1 MSLMRVLIALLIA
14 ANLLLY
20 GWFHGWMAPYGGDG
34 REPAR
39 SSRQQAPERIRVLP
53 PAVPQAAPGK
63 ALEGSS
69 AAAAGGPA
77 SGSAAPS
84 DVPSPLQQA
93 ACVEVG
99 PLSEADAVRLQVAL
113 AAALPQLQVDLA
125 TTQAVEV
132 FWVVLPPLA
141 GDARRRLEELRA
153 RELPGEAPVAIREGA
168 WKGGVLLGRF
178 RDAEEAQARVASLRE
193 RGLIL
198 ARLAPRPPA
207 PARLTVQMQPA
218 TEALL
223 LELSRQVDALP
234 GAATPRACANA
245 AR

>member
-20 GWFHGWMAPYGGDG
+20 GWFQGWMAPYGGDG

-39 SSRQQAPERIRVLP
+39 AGRQLAPERIRVLP
-53 PAVPQAAPGK
+53 APRSEGTAGK
-63 ALEGSS
+63 ASDVSS
-69 AAAAGGPA
+69 AAVGGAAGA
-77 SGSAAPS
+77 STGPS
-84 DVPSPLQQA
+84 DTATPLQQA

-125 TTQAVEV
+125 TTQPVEA

-153 RELPGEAPVAIREGA
+153 RELPGEAPAAIRDGA

-178 RDAEEAQARVASLRE
+178 RDAAEAQARAESLRE

-198 ARLAPRPPA
+198 ARVAPRPPP

-218 TEALL
+218 DEALR

-234 GAATPRACANA
+234 GAATPRTCAQT
-245 AR
+245 R